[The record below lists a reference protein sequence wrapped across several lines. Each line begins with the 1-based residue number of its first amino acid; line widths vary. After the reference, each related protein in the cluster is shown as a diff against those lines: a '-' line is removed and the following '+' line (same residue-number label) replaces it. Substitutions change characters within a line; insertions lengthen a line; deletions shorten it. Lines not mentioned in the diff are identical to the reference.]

1 MNGTSADSHA
11 QGGPPA
17 PDADDRVTEAL
28 WRRALEAWSDD
39 KVHGAFLEHCR
50 SQRRLG
56 VAAARY
62 RAEAR
67 ASVAA
72 GRDDGHAEIA
82 EKRLRATLALAL
94 AELVATRTHEE
105 PTAHATARKALR
117 GLVVLLCA
125 AMIVF
130 SLYETMIR

>member
-1 MNGTSADSHA
+1 MIALPFNDHTCLGSI
-11 QGGPPA
+11 
-17 PDADDRVTEAL
+17 TE
-28 WRRALEAWSDD
+28 
-39 KVHGAFLEHCR
+39 V
-50 SQRRLG
+50 
-56 VAAARY
+56 V
-62 RAEAR
+62 
-67 ASVAA
+67 
-72 GRDDGHAEIA
+72 
-82 EKRLRATLALAL
+82 